1 MSQPSAVELDQFKIV
16 AAEMREVF
24 DERGY
29 RVEVALDV
37 DPGFG
42 SGGSRASLVRDLAI
56 DAASAAASRHGLDF
70 RTVNGSG
77 REFRCVGDAVDRRY
91 RLRKAARRADGGYVI
106 PTNAKSAMYSDS
118 DSLIPEELWVMGYTL
133 TREGTLQDVF
143 IAPVEGIAQGLPGHL
158 ILGPV
163 IELVDAPAAPAGFQP
178 TDEDLEGFEL
188 DEGELGESGS

>member
-1 MSQPSAVELDQFKIV
+1 MSQPSALEIDQFRAV

-24 DERGY
+24 EERGY
-29 RVEVALDV
+29 RVEVALAV

-42 SGGSRASLVRDLAI
+42 SGSSRSSLVRDLAI
-56 DAASAAASRHGLDF
+56 DAASAAASRHALDF

-77 REFRCVGDAVDRRY
+77 REFRCMGDAVDRRY
-91 RLRKAARRADGGYVI
+91 RLRKAARRADGGYSI
-106 PTNAKSAMYSDS
+106 PTNAKSAMYSDEG
-118 DSLIPEELWVMGYTL
+118 SLIPEELWVMGYTL

-143 IAPVEGIAQGLPGHL
+143 IAPVEDIAPGLPGHL

-163 IELVDAPAAPAGFQP
+163 IELVDAPTTAAGFEP
-178 TDEDLEGFEL
+178 ADEDLEGFEL